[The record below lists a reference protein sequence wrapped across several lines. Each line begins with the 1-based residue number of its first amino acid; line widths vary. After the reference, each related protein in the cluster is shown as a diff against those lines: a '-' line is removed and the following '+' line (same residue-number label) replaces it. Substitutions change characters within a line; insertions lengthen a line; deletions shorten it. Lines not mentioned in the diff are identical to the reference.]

1 MLETISI
8 EVYDVG
14 DHEPADGSL
23 VVAWNGN
30 GGVFPLPAV
39 LEYRKR
45 KGAFYDF
52 QSPARPT
59 RFFYL
64 SDLVG
69 LSAVQAIRDRWDLR
83 DDKKPRTLAR

>member
-1 MLETISI
+1 MKIEI

-14 DHEPADGSL
+14 DHEPADGSI
-23 VVAWNGN
+23 VVGWDGN
-30 GGVFPLPAV
+30 GGVFPLPDV

-45 KGAFYDF
+45 KGGFYDF

-59 RFFYL
+59 KFFYL

-69 LSAVQAIRDRWDLR
+69 LDPVQEIRTRWDQR
-83 DDKKPRTLAR
+83 DDKKPRTLVR